1 MAGRVVVVF
10 DFDKTILDCDS
21 DNWVLDEL
29 GVNHLFTQLLPSM
42 PWNSLMD
49 RMMMELHSRGKTTED
64 IAHCLKQAPF
74 HPRIISAFKS
84 AHSAGCDLKILSDA
98 NVFFIETILKHHGL
112 LDCFSE
118 IITNP
123 SLVDN
128 EGRLGILPYH
138 DFKSCS
144 HNCNICL
151 PNMCKGLVMEKI
163 MKISCESSKGKKKRF
178 IYVGAGSAD
187 FCGGLKLVEG
197 DILMARNKFPVWDL
211 IISSNPLSIKAHIHA
226 WNDGEELGIGLVNLI
241 NTIFIQD
248 NCSCE
253 PGNAD
258 FKSQTTSL
266 SHDSSFSIDDMVNS

>member
-21 DNWVLDEL
+21 DNWVVDEL
-29 GVNHLFTQLLPSM
+29 GVNHLFTQLLPTL

-49 RMMMELHSRGKTTED
+49 RMMMELHSRGKTMED
-64 IAHCLKQAPF
+64 IALCLKQAPF
-74 HPRIISAFKS
+74 HPRIISAIKL
-84 AHSAGCDLKILSDA
+84 AHSAGCDLKIVSDA
-98 NVFFIETILKHHGL
+98 NVIFIETILKHHGL

-128 EGRLGILPYH
+128 EGSLRILPYH

-144 HNCNICL
+144 HKCNICP
-151 PNMCKGLVMEKI
+151 PNMCKGVVMEKI
-163 MKISCESSKGKKKRF
+163 MMKSCESTKRF
-178 IYVGAGSAD
+178 IYVGDGSAD

-211 IISSNPLSIKAHIHA
+211 ICSNPLSIKAHIHA
-226 WNDGEELGIGLVNLI
+226 WNDGEELGIGLLNLI

-253 PGNAD
+253 GPPAD
-258 FKSQTTSL
+258 CKSQTTSL
-266 SHDSSFSIDDMVNS
+266 SHDSSFSNALPIIPH